1 MTTTRRTPP
10 AEGIAHPTLAVA
22 IGTLLSRL
30 TGAGRVLAV
39 VYVLGIDRA
48 GDAYNLANTMPN
60 LVYDLVLGGVLS
72 STLIPVF
79 VARLANDDEDEA
91 WRAISAVLT
100 LAGLVLAAA
109 TALFWVAAPA
119 IIRVF
124 AANNHSASRADQQ
137 AVATTLLRMF
147 APQLF
152 LLGIITLTQAV
163 LHARRHFSW
172 PAFSPIFNNLIT
184 IGVIV
189 ATGRVAHHLT
199 DPARAL
205 ASLRHDSRALWLL
218 GLGTTAGYAVQ
229 AALQIPP
236 LRWRGVRARLRLV
249 WDPGHPAVRQVALLS
264 SWVVGVVVAN
274 QVSFLLAQYLA
285 VDVKGGISAYQTANL
300 FFQLPNAVIALSVIA
315 VVTPDLAEQW
325 ARDDLARFRATLLR
339 AFRVVTVALVP
350 AAVGYLVLA
359 RPLMAV
365 ILRHGVTTTAG
376 SHLTSGALVGFAVGM
391 PGYFAFLLLS
401 RAYLAMQ
408 DTRTVFVLYAIEN
421 AVNVVLALT
430 LFPSLHIT
438 GLTLAFSLSYSV
450 GAVVAFVLLRRRT
463 GGLGLGPLAA
473 TLGRT
478 VVASGAM
485 AAAAV
490 IANHALTGSG
500 AHQLLGVGVAVVAG
514 STVYLVMLRVLG
526 ADEMTMLR
534 TMRPGGKGAAR

>member
-1 MTTTRRTPP
+1 
-10 AEGIAHPTLAVA
+10 V
-22 IGTLLSRL
+22 
-30 TGAGRVLAV
+30 
-39 VYVLGIDRA
+39 
-48 GDAYNLANTMPN
+48 
-60 LVYDLVLGGVLS
+60 
-72 STLIPVF
+72 
-79 VARLANDDEDEA
+79 
-91 WRAISAVLT
+91 
-100 LAGLVLAAA
+100 
-109 TALFWVAAPA
+109 LFWVAAPA

-124 AANNHSASRADQQ
+124 AANNHSPTRADQQ

-163 LHARRHFSW
+163 LNARRHFSW

-189 ATGRVAHHLT
+189 ATGRVAHHLS
-199 DPARAL
+199 L

-229 AALQIPP
+229 AVLQIPP

-249 WDPGHPAVRQVALLS
+249 WDPAHPAVRQVALLS
-264 SWVVGVVVAN
+264 SWVVGVVIAN
-274 QVSFLLAQYLA
+274 QLSFLLAQYLA

-300 FFQLPNAVIALSVIA
+300 FFQLPNAVIAVSVIS

-325 ARDDLARFRATLLR
+325 SRQELDRFRATLLR
-339 AFRVVTVALVP
+339 AFRVVTVAMLP
-350 AAVGYLVLA
+350 AAAGYLVLA
-359 RPLMAV
+359 KPLMAV

-376 SHLTSGALVGFAVGM
+376 SHLTSGALVGFAAGM
-391 PGYFAFLLLS
+391 PGYFAFLLLT

-421 AVNVVLALT
+421 AVNVVLALA
-430 LFPSLHIT
+430 LFPHLHIT
-438 GLTLAFSLSYSV
+438 GLTLAFSLSYTV
-450 GAVVAFVLLRRRT
+450 GAVLAFAHLRRRT
-463 GGLGLGPLAA
+463 GGLGFGPLAA

-478 VVASGAM
+478 LVATGAM

-490 IANHALTGSG
+490 AANHLLTGSG
-500 AHQLLGVGVAVVAG
+500 TRQLLGVGAAIVAG
-514 STVYLVMLRVLG
+514 STVYLVMLRLLG

-534 TMRPGGKGAAR
+534 TMRPGRKGAAR